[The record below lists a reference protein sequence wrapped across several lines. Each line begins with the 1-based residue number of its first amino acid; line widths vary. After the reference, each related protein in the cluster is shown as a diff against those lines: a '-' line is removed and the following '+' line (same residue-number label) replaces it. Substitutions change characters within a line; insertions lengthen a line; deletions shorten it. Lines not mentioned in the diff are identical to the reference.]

1 MKAVAALVMERKDIK
16 EVSQQILRWEW
27 GGTLNPGFFIWGT
40 AWMMISV
47 TNVRNTEEIFSCLGQ
62 PCLVVKRVAAPEHG
76 MLDILT
82 GVFAPYSATS
92 PHKLRECFPQV
103 IFLRN
108 RLKYAP
114 TKDEVE
120 KICIQNFVKIDGKVH
135 IDTTYPA
142 DFMDVI
148 SIDKTGEN
156 FPLIYDIRDCFAL
169 HHITPEEAKYQL

>member
-27 GGTLNPGFFIWGT
+27 GGTLNPGFFIWVT

-47 TNVRNTEEIFSCLGQ
+47 NNVRNTEEIFSCLGQ
-62 PCLVVKRVAAPEHG
+62 PWLVVKRVATPEHG
-76 MLDILT
+76 MLDTLT
-82 GVFAPYSATS
+82 GMFAPYSATS

-114 TKDEVE
+114 TRDEVE
-120 KICIQNFVKIDGKVH
+120 KICIQNFIKIDGKVH
-135 IDTTYPA
+135 LILWMSSALTRLERIFLWSMTSGIALLFIILHLRRPN
-142 DFMDVI
+142 I
-148 SIDKTGEN
+148 SCRK
-156 FPLIYDIRDCFAL
+156 
-169 HHITPEEAKYQL
+169 